1 MAGGGAA
8 LGSGPK
14 VKRGK
19 NSKRKPKKRLGFHID
34 MTPMVD
40 ITFLLLTFFM
50 FTTTMASP
58 QVMEMSVPPEMK
70 TQIDVAASKLF
81 QVYVRDDGKLF
92 FAKGQDDPA
101 PLEFKKLR
109 DMAIRENLRAE
120 VKNQLITA
128 LKCSENAPYGTIV
141 NILDELNVAET
152 TITAEVA
159 KDKDAQGKPAKRE
172 RRFTIAP
179 LTEDEI
185 AKIKG
190 L

>member
-1 MAGGGAA
+1 MSGGGA
-8 LGSGPK
+8 LGGGPK
-14 VKRGK
+14 IKRGK
-19 NSKRKPKKRLGFHID
+19 NSKRKPKKRLGFHVD

-70 TQIDVAASKLF
+70 TQIDVPESLLL
-81 QVYVRDDGKLF
+81 QIYVRDDGKLF
-92 FAKGQDDPA
+92 YAKASDDPA
-101 PLEFKKLR
+101 PLDMKKLR
-109 DMAIRENLRAE
+109 DLAIRENLRPDT
-120 VKNQLITA
+120 KNKLITA
-128 LKCSENAPYGTIV
+128 LKCSENASYGLVV

-152 TITAEVA
+152 TITAEVG
-159 KDKDAQGKPAKRE
+159 KDKDAEGKPTKRE

-185 AKIKG
+185 AKLKG